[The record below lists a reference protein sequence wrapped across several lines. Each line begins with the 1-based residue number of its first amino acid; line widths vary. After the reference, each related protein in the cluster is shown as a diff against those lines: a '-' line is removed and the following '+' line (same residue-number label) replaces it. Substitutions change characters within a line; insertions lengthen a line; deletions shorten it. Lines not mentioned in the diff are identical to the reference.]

1 MASNGTR
8 TVLAVAGWVCAAAAA
23 TAVGIASVTAIGSG
37 IADSTQRPFNGQQ
50 VAAALA
56 RPVPPTPPAQSSTPG
71 STSAPGATPGPA
83 NKVLASA
90 GGSVV
95 AACSAG
101 KAQLLSWTPR
111 QGYRTDDIDRGPDR
125 TAKIEFESADTEIT
139 VRIDCA
145 NGVPTAHTTLDTD
158 GDNDGDGD

>member
-8 TVLAVAGWVCAAAAA
+8 TVLAVAGWACAAAAA

-37 IADSTQRPFNGQQ
+37 IAESTQRPLNGQQ

-56 RPVPPTPPAQSSTPG
+56 SPVPSTPPAQPSTPG
-71 STSAPGATPGPA
+71 SSGAPGPA
-83 NKVLASA
+83 NKVLATA

-101 KAQLLSWTPR
+101 KAQLISWTPR

-125 TAKIEFESADTEIT
+125 TAKIEFESEDSEIT
-139 VRIDCA
+139 VRVDCA
-145 NGVPTAHTTLDTD
+145 NGSPTAHTTVDA
-158 GDNDGDGD
+158 DGDGD